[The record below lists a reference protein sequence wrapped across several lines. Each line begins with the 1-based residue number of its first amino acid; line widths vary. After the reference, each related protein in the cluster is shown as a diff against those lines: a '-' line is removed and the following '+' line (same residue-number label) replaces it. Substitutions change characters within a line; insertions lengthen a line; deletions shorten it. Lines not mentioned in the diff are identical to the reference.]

1 MTTAPPPPP
10 GYVSGR
16 ALFELDKK
24 LRQRHGLQP
33 RLNYHSFSTQLY
45 IRKIKN
51 LPTGRAFR
59 WWNVEHF
66 YNVFTDLYEKHGN
79 LCSRFT
85 RTSRIKSHLIATPA
99 ILSDPNWLPLKQACA
114 AAGVNPRRIGIWITS
129 MTILPYYNLADNR
142 LLYPV
147 DQLREKAQWRPYN
160 YIHRRLGA
168 ARAEKIRHTAQKKLI
183 MIDRHIHYWLYR
195 VPELAHL

>member
-1 MTTAPPPPP
+1 MTTAPPPP

-33 RLNYHSFSTQLY
+33 RLNYHSFHNLLW
-45 IRKIKN
+45 RLKIKN
-51 LPTGRAFR
+51 SPTGSRFK
-59 WWNVEHF
+59 WWNEEHF
-66 YNVFTDLYEKHGN
+66 YDVFTDMYEKHGN

-85 RTSRIKSHLIATPA
+85 RSSRIKSHLIATPA
-99 ILSDPNWLPLKQACA
+99 ILANPNWLPRKQACA
-114 AAGVNPRRIGIWITS
+114 AAGVNPRRIGIWITC
-129 MTILPYYNLADNR
+129 MTILPYYDLADNR

-147 DQLREKAQWRPYN
+147 DQLREKAQWRPLN
-160 YIHRRLGA
+160 FIRKHLGKSQ
-168 ARAEKIRHTAQKKLI
+168 AEKIQTTAPKKLI
-183 MIDRHIHYWLYR
+183 MVDRCLHYWIYR